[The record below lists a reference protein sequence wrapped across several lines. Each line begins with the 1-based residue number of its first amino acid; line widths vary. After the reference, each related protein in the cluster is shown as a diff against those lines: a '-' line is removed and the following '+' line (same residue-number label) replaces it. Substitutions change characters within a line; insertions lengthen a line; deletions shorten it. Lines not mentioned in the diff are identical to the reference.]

1 MDEKDWPNWSYNC
14 KAKSGQYLDGPGRV
28 KKMTLTADGTNPAS
42 VSFYD
47 GHTTAGQHKI
57 TLRAPK
63 NTSVEIEYEI
73 PFWVVQGLYA
83 ELSANIECV
92 SVQYRKEKP

>member
-1 MDEKDWPNWSYNC
+1 MDEEKWKDWNYDC
-14 KAKSGQYLDGPGRV
+14 KAKSGQFLNGSGRV

-47 GHTTAGQHKI
+47 GHTTDGTHKI
-57 TLRAPK
+57 TLRTVK
-63 NTSVEIEYEI
+63 NQTVDVEYEI
-73 PFWVVQGLYA
+73 PFRVEQGLYA

-92 SVQYRKEKP
+92 SVQYRKDKP